1 MSNTANL
8 DSTLPAAP
16 GGSQNVTWQLDPAT
30 GNVSGYVPD
39 SSSGI
44 TLETMGTP
52 NAIQNLLNLIA
63 GTGIVLT
70 ADGAGGVTIRNIV
83 SGITLQTNGVANG
96 SQILLNIAAGSG
108 ITAVDNGA
116 GRVTI
121 SGATAT
127 LFETNGTPNATQ
139 TTLNLVAG
147 SNITLTNSG
156 GAVTIASTGGGAGV
170 TLQTNGVNNA
180 TQTTLNLIA
189 GTNVT
194 LTNSGANVTIAASG
208 GGSGSGI
215 ILYSQFTP
223 PTTTSG
229 AAMNMKGP
237 IIQCNKNMQ
246 ILSMAFLC
254 LPTIGTTQFQI
265 MIYQLG
271 GTVAAPTV
279 AAILHTGT
287 IQTPGVSTL
296 PLYIDENISSSPV
309 NFVAGT
315 NYAIVIQSP
324 NSATTF
330 IMPLIACSSSVMSL
344 PGGNVWGGGSGSNIQ
359 SATISPSVGASL
371 TSAVGISSPYVVEL
385 GISI

>member
-16 GGSQNVTWQLDPAT
+16 GGNQNVTWQLDPAT
-30 GNVSGYVPD
+30 GNISGYVPD

-116 GRVTI
+116 GMVTI

-156 GAVTIASTGGGAGV
+156 GAVTITSTGGGAGV
-170 TLQTNGVNNA
+170 TLQTNGTNNA
-180 TQTTLNLIA
+180 TQTTLNLVA
-189 GTNVT
+189 GTNIT
-194 LTNSGANVTIAASG
+194 LANSGANVTITSAGGSSGLSGMTAAQVPIAATASTITSSKPLNGSGAGIVTGPTVTPAGDLPSFTASG
-208 GGSGSGI
+208 GLVDSGMLASAIAIKTANNSFTGTTNIFTAVTVSSLFINATQTTVNAATSGSIVCSEPEQGTSYKKVI
-215 ILYSQFTP
+215 IYCNAALGAATYNFPVGFTHAPQVLSQSLAAIVT
-223 PTTTSG
+223 TISTTSV
-229 AAMNMKGP
+229 
-237 IIQCNKNMQ
+237 
-246 ILSMAFLC
+246 
-254 LPTIGTTQFQI
+254 TITGTTS
-265 MIYQLG
+265 
-271 GTVAAPTV
+271 
-279 AAILHTGT
+279 TGF
-287 IQTPGVSTL
+287 ITL
-296 PLYIDENISSSPV
+296 EG
-309 NFVAGT
+309 F
-315 NYAIVIQSP
+315 
-324 NSATTF
+324 
-330 IMPLIACSSSVMSL
+330 
-344 PGGNVWGGGSGSNIQ
+344 
-359 SATISPSVGASL
+359 
-371 TSAVGISSPYVVEL
+371 
-385 GISI
+385 